1 MTIDTFAI
9 DTIERYP
16 NLAKNKIPFINTEV
30 NSNEIRILKAITK
43 QVFHQTKI
51 TENIH
56 LITYMKQ
63 QQLLETINFLQAEGI
78 TNPEIGIVLGTGLGK
93 LVNEIS
99 IEKEIP
105 YSNIPNFPVAT
116 VEFHSGKLIYGELS
130 GKKVLVMA
138 GRFHLYEGYNA
149 WEVTYGIRTLHG
161 LGIKNLLISNAA
173 GAINLSYKKGDL
185 MLIED
190 HINLQGSSPLAFK
203 GANAFGNIF
212 ADMLEPYS
220 KEINTKMLT
229 VAKKQNI
236 QLHTGIYTSVLG
248 PQLETRAEYRML
260 QIFETDAVGM
270 STVPEVIVAKQ
281 LNLPC
286 AAISVLTDECDPKNL
301 QPVDIAEIIAIA
313 GKAEPKMIALFK
325 GVIEML

>member
-1 MTIDTFAI
+1 
-9 DTIERYP
+9 
-16 NLAKNKIPFINTEV
+16 
-30 NSNEIRILKAITK
+30 
-43 QVFHQTKI
+43 
-51 TENIH
+51 
-56 LITYMKQ
+56 MKQ
-63 QQLLETINFLQAEGI
+63 QHVQETIDFLKSNGI

-93 LVNEIS
+93 LVNEIA
-99 IEKEIP
+99 IEKEIA
-105 YSNIPNFPVAT
+105 YSEIPNFPVAT

-149 WEVTYGIRTLHG
+149 WEVTYGIRTMHG

-185 MLIED
+185 MLIND
-190 HINLQGSSPLAFK
+190 HINLQGSSPLAFN
-203 GANAFGNIF
+203 GAKNFGNIF
-212 ADMLEPYS
+212 ADMLAPYS
-220 KEINTKMLT
+220 EEINQKIKTIA
-229 VAKKQNI
+229 AKNNI
-236 QLHTGIYTSVLG
+236 LLHEGVYASVLG

-260 QIFETDAVGM
+260 QILETDAVGM

-313 GKAEPKMIALFK
+313 GAAEPKMITLFK
-325 GVIEML
+325 EVITLL